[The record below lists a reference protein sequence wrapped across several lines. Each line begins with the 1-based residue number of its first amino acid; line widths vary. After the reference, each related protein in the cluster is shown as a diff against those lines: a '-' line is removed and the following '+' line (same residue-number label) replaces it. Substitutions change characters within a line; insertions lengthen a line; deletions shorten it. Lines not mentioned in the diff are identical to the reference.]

1 MKKKERNVCYMLKRF
16 KGLNKIDKAL
26 IIITV
31 IIMVL
36 LAGNMVISIKH
47 ISQFNSIRNSGND
60 RWFQVEDRIKAYE
73 HKVDQLEEQ
82 IKNLK

>member
-1 MKKKERNVCYMLKRF
+1 MLKKF
-16 KGLNKIDKAL
+16 KELNKIDKAL

-31 IIMVL
+31 VIMIL

-47 ISQFNSIRNSGND
+47 ISQFNSVRNSGND

-82 IKNLK
+82 IKNLNI

>member
-1 MKKKERNVCYMLKRF
+1 MIKKIKE
-16 KGLNKIDKAL
+16 LNNIDKAL

-36 LAGNMVISIKH
+36 LIGNLIMSIRH

-60 RWFQVEDRIKAYE
+60 RWFQVEERIIMYE

-82 IKNLK
+82 IKNLEK

>member
-1 MKKKERNVCYMLKRF
+1 MFKRF
-16 KGLNKIDKAL
+16 KELDNVDKAL
-26 IIITV
+26 VIITV

-36 LAGNMVISIKH
+36 LAGNLIISIRH

-60 RWFQVEDRIKAYE
+60 RWFQVEERIIMYE

>member
-1 MKKKERNVCYMLKRF
+1 MKNMFKKF
-16 KGLNKIDKAL
+16 KELNNIDRML
-26 IIITV
+26 IIITF

-36 LAGNMVISIKH
+36 LTGNLIISIRH

-60 RWFQVEDRIKAYE
+60 RWFQVEERIVMYE
-73 HKVDQLEEQ
+73 HKIDQLEEQ

>member
-1 MKKKERNVCYMLKRF
+1 M
-16 KGLNKIDKAL
+16 LNKFKKLDNINKAL

-36 LAGNMVISIKH
+36 LIGNLIMSIRH

-60 RWFQVEDRIKAYE
+60 RWFQVEERIIMYE

>member
-1 MKKKERNVCYMLKRF
+1 MFKKLDN
-16 KGLNKIDKAL
+16 IDKAL
-26 IIITV
+26 IIITI

-36 LAGNMVISIKH
+36 LIGNLIISIRH

-60 RWFQVEDRIKAYE
+60 RWFQVEERIVMYE

>member
-1 MKKKERNVCYMLKRF
+1 MFKKFKE
-16 KGLNKIDKAL
+16 LNSVDKVL
-26 IIITV
+26 ITITI

-36 LAGNMVISIKH
+36 LIGNLIMSIRH

-60 RWFQVEDRIKAYE
+60 RWFQVEERILIYE
-73 HKVDQLEEQ
+73 RKVDQLEEI

>member
-1 MKKKERNVCYMLKRF
+1 MLHKFKKLDNI
-16 KGLNKIDKAL
+16 NKAL

-36 LAGNMVISIKH
+36 LIGNLIMSIRH

-60 RWFQVEDRIKAYE
+60 RWFQVEERIVMYE

>member
-1 MKKKERNVCYMLKRF
+1 MLHKFKKLDNI
-16 KGLNKIDKAL
+16 NKAL

-36 LAGNMVISIKH
+36 LIGNLVMSIRH

-60 RWFQVEDRIKAYE
+60 RWFQVEERIIMYE
-73 HKVDQLEEQ
+73 HKVEQLEEQ

>member
-1 MKKKERNVCYMLKRF
+1 MLKKF
-16 KGLNKIDKAL
+16 KNLDNIDKAL
-26 IIITV
+26 IIITI

-36 LAGNMVISIKH
+36 LIGNLIISIKH

-60 RWFQVEDRIKAYE
+60 RWFQVEERIVTYE

>member
-1 MKKKERNVCYMLKRF
+1 MLHKFKELDNV
-16 KGLNKIDKAL
+16 DKAL
-26 IIITV
+26 VIITV

-36 LAGNMVISIKH
+36 LIGNLIISIRH

-60 RWFQVEDRIKAYE
+60 RWFQVEERIVMYE